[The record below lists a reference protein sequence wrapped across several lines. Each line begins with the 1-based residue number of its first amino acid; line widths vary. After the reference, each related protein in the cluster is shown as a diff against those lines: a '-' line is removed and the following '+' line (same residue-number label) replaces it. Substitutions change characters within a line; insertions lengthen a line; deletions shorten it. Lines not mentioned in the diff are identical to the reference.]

1 MALTNC
7 LAQSLIGIAL
17 FYGIGVGIGP
27 EYGMAAILLAW
38 MVLTLPIAWSRGW
51 LERFR
56 YGPIEWPWRWL
67 MYGERPRFLRGTRT
81 AVACWWRPNRV
92 FSRLF
97 RA

>member
-17 FYGIGVGIGP
+17 FYGTGVGIGP

-51 LERFR
+51 
-56 YGPIEWPWRWL
+56 
-67 MYGERPRFLRGTRT
+67 
-81 AVACWWRPNRV
+81 
-92 FSRLF
+92 
-97 RA
+97 RAIPVWAH